1 MFTKILVGVDR
12 SEHAQVALNQA
23 IDIAR
28 TQKASLTVLVAYSTL
43 MPWGPVAPLP
53 QSAVDEF
60 IAGVQGE
67 AQAIADEAKQTI
79 PAEVKSEV
87 LVIDAS
93 PAGAILDQAAA
104 GGHDLIVV
112 GSRGRGNAGSILLG
126 SVSHAVLQHSR
137 VPVLIVHVPAV
148 ETDTSAT

>member
-12 SEHAQVALNQA
+12 SEHAHVALSQA
-23 IDIAR
+23 IDIAS
-28 TQKASLTVLVAYSTL
+28 TQQASLTVLVAYSTI

-60 IAGVQGE
+60 IHGVRNE
-67 AQAIADEAKQTI
+67 AQAIADEAKQGI
-79 PAEVKSEV
+79 PADVKSEV

-93 PAGAILDQAAA
+93 PADAILDQATR

-112 GSRGRGNAGSILLG
+112 GSRGRGDAGSILLG
-126 SVSHAVLQHSR
+126 SVSHAVLQHSQ
-137 VPVLIVHVPAV
+137 VPVLIVHVPSV
-148 ETDTSAT
+148 EAAGSAT

>member
-60 IAGVQGE
+60 VAGVQGE
-67 AQAIADEAKQTI
+67 AHAIADEAKQAI
-79 PAEVKSEV
+79 PAEVKSDV

-93 PAGAILDQAAA
+93 PAGALLEQAAS

-137 VPVLIVHVPAV
+137 VPVLIVHVPSV

>member
-12 SEHAQVALNQA
+12 SEHARVALNQA

-137 VPVLIVHVPAV
+137 VPVLIVHLPSV
-148 ETDTSAT
+148 EVDASAA